1 MSLLDILNSVQG
13 GPRGQSQQPASGG
26 SGMSPIMMA
35 LLGLVA
41 AKALQGGG
49 LGNILG
55 GGQQP
60 APAGGAGRTAAPPP
74 GSPDTDA
81 QGGGG
86 LADILGSLLGGG
98 QPAGGQGRTA
108 APTPGGAG
116 GLGDILGSL
125 LGGGQPATGGGA
137 GRTMA
142 SAPAR
147 TAEADNPGGAG
158 GLGDILGGLF
168 GGGAGGNVLSG
179 GLDKLVRDLQSSG
192 QGDVAKSWVGT
203 GPNKQIE
210 PENLEAAI
218 GANTLDTLAGQ
229 TGMQRDQLLSALS
242 QTLPGFVDKLTP
254 NGRVPT
260 EREAA
265 QLVARG

>member
-1 MSLLDILNSVQG
+1 MSLLDILNSLQG

-26 SGMSPIMMA
+26 GGMSPLMMA
-35 LLGLVA
+35 LLGLLA

-49 LGNILG
+49 LDNILG
-55 GGQQP
+55 GGQQR
-60 APAGGAGRTAAPPP
+60 APAGGAGRTAPPTP
-74 GSPDTDA
+74 GGSMEA
-81 QGGGG
+81 EGQVGGG
-86 LADILGSLLGGG
+86 LADILGSILGGG
-98 QPAGGQGRTA
+98 QPAGSQGRTA
-108 APTPGGAG
+108 APA
-116 GLGDILGSL
+116 
-125 LGGGQPATGGGA
+125 
-137 GRTMA
+137 
-142 SAPAR
+142 
-147 TAEADNPGGAG
+147 PGGAG
-158 GLGDILGGLF
+158 GLGDILGGLL
-168 GGGAGGNVLSG
+168 GSGAGGNVLSG
-179 GLDKLVRDLQSSG
+179 GLDKLVKDLQSSG

-218 GANTLDTLAGQ
+218 GANTLDTLARQ